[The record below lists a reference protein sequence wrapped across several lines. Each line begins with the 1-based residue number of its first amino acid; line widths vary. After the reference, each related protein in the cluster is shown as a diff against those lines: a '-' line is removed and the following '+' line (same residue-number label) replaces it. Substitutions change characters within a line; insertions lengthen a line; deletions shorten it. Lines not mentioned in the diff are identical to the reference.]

1 MSNATLLDWL
11 TSPIRPLLLVFG
23 LVVPQVAQAQAKPA
37 AAAFVPVCDLQ
48 ELNREYVTALN
59 HVRHQ
64 LDPNAPIVRF
74 DPALFVLT
82 VLHAAKM
89 EQADSLYHASSP
101 ALRYAAELI
110 GTKHS
115 MQSQDV
121 KRLVRFML
129 TSLQNSEPHCEFQ
142 SNVKL
147 VYVSI
152 TATKNYYAVRLSD
165 TPSVVYTNE
174 QAAFAKLGIKYE
186 IPANR
191 IRRLGL

>member
-1 MSNATLLDWL
+1 MTKLTRAFLLIAVV
-11 TSPIRPLLLVFG
+11 TS
-23 LVVPQVAQAQAKPA
+23 QVAQAQVTPTRSSFAPA
-37 AAAFVPVCDLQ
+37 CDLQ
-48 ELNREYVTALN
+48 ELNREYVIALN

-64 LDPNAPIVRF
+64 LDPNAPLVRF

-82 VLHAAKM
+82 VLHVVKM
-89 EQADSLYHASSP
+89 EQADSLYHASPP

-115 MQSQDV
+115 VQSQDV
-121 KRLVRFML
+121 KELVKFML

-147 VYVSI
+147 IYVSI
-152 TATKNYYAVRLSD
+152 AVTKNYYAVRLSD

-186 IPANR
+186 IPAKR